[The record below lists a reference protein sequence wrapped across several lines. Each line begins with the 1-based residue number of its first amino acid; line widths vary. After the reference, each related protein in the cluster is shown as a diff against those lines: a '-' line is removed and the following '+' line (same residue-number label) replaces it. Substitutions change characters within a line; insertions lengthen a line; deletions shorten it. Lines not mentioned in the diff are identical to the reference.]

1 MENNSYIKETDLSGM
16 IERIHASPYM
26 VVLSITGGG
35 TGAVGEILRHGM
47 GSATLIEAIVPYHE
61 NALKDLI
68 GKEPDK
74 YCSGETAREM
84 AMVAFKRAL
93 EITDAQRGARIE
105 HMIGIGATC
114 KLAKA
119 GERGNRNH
127 EIHFASQSLLRTTV
141 SSLTLVQDRTREEEE
156 DMASMFILCSM
167 AKLCKVEAISPDAFI
182 PLPEQQLLKEKSSS
196 ARREI
201 GEMLSGILMDKDRS
215 YKKSIIVIQKE
226 KGIPAGPRIVFA
238 GSFNPFHKNHADMA
252 KIAYEKYGSPV
263 VFEISLANVDK
274 PPIDFISLESRI
286 DSLRTYMD
294 EDFFGGICLTDAP
307 LFAEKAVLFPDSR
320 FLVGYDTLDRIFN
333 ERYYREGENRSSLL
347 EHFRRRNIRFLI
359 FHRQDVELSIE
370 EDVLEICD
378 IIPPDT
384 YTDDGTSS
392 TKLRRSESL

>member
-1 MENNSYIKETDLSGM
+1 MENNSSITENDLSGM
-16 IERIHASPYM
+16 IEHIHASPYM
-26 VVLSITGGG
+26 MVLSITGGG
-35 TGAVGEILRHGM
+35 TGTIGEVLRHGR

-61 NALKDLI
+61 NALKDFI

-93 EITDAQRGARIE
+93 EMTDTLKSIRSE
-105 HMIGIGATC
+105 DVIGMGATC
-114 KLAKA
+114 KLARE
-119 GERGNRNH
+119 GERGDRRH
-127 EIHFASQSLLRTTV
+127 EIHFASQSLLRTTT

-156 DMASMFILCSM
+156 DMASMFILCSI
-167 AKLCKVEAISPDAFI
+167 AKLCEVQAISPDAFI
-182 PLPEQQLLKEKSSS
+182 PIPEQQLLKEKCSS
-196 ARREI
+196 ASREI
-201 GEMLSGILMDKDRS
+201 GQMLSGILMDKDRS
-215 YKKSIIVIQKE
+215 YKKSNIVIQEE
-226 KGIPAGPRIVFA
+226 KGIPAGPRIIFA

-286 DSLRTYMD
+286 HSLKTYMN
-294 EDFFGGICLTDAP
+294 EDFFGSICLTDAP

-320 FLVGYDTLDRIFN
+320 FLVGYDTLNRIFN
-333 ERYYREGENRSSLL
+333 ERYYRDGENRSSLL
-347 EHFRRRNIRFLI
+347 EHFRRCNIRFLI

-370 EDVLEICD
+370 EDVLGICD
-378 IIPPDT
+378 IMPHDT

-392 TKLRRSESL
+392 TQLRRSGSL